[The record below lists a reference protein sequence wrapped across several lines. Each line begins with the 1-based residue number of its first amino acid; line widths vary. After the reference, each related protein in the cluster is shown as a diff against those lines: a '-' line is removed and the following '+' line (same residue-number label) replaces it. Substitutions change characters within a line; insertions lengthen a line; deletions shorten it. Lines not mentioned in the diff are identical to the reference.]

1 MLKEF
6 LEDVLNFIE
15 LAVSFFFLKL
25 DDMLEL
31 IFCLMKV
38 VGNFS

>member
-31 IFCLMKV
+31 IFRLMKV

>member
-15 LAVSFFFLKL
+15 VGVSFFFLKL
-25 DDMLEL
+25 DDILPL
-31 IFCLMKV
+31 ILPLIKV
-38 VGNFS
+38 AGSF